1 MIKNIVFAIGLGILG
16 GEDLRTKN
24 ISMIIVGIWAVIGI
38 IIQMLNEDLICIN
51 RLVAMI
57 PGVFLYFFAKISGEK
72 VGFGD
77 AWTIIVMGI
86 YMDIGDVLIV
96 GVFSITIS
104 GIVALLL
111 IVIWKKKRDYEIPF
125 IPFLFAGY
133 LMTRLMQ

>member
-38 IIQMLNEDLICIN
+38 IIQMLNGDLICIN